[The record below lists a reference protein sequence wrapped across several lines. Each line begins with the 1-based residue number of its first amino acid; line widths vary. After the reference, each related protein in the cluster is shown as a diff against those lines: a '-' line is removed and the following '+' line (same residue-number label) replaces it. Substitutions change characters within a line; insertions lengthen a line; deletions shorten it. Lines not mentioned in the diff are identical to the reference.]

1 MAHRINGQP
10 GSYPLYHEDT
20 PLDPEFMTR
29 LVPLTRVRVPNQR
42 EWRKTA
48 TVLAEP
54 LLEDAEIETPEGV
67 MSAKAGD
74 YLAQHPDGHAWPI
87 KRETFES
94 TYEEVE

>member
-1 MAHRINGQP
+1 MKRINGQP

-20 PLDPEFMTR
+20 PLDPDQH
-29 LVPLTRVRVPNQR
+29 QR

-54 LLEDAEIETPEGV
+54 LLEDAVIESPEGDLW
-67 MSAKAGD
+67 SEAGD
-74 YLAQHPDGHAWPI
+74 YLAQHEDGHAWVI

-94 TYEEVE
+94 TYEEVA